1 MAREIASIL
10 MRNSL
15 GRLQCD
21 EPQCSRCRRS
31 PLVGELMYLMGSGKR
46 VCSLCVARL
55 VSHEGEPVSAE
66 RVRST
71 ERPLAVV
78 QQRAAPPHRRAA

>member
-15 GRLQCD
+15 GRLRSD
-21 EPQCSRCRRS
+21 DPQCSSCRRT
-31 PLVGELMYLMGSGKR
+31 PLVGELMYAMRSGKR
-46 VCSLCVARL
+46 ACSLCVGRSASR
-55 VSHEGEPVSAE
+55 EGEPVSAE
-66 RVRST
+66 RVRSG

-78 QQRAAPPHRRAA
+78 QQRAA